1 MKHTIK
7 LTKRNLKRVILES
20 INQVLTKDSLFNEL
34 WKYEIG
40 SGKYFVESAPE
51 EIEKAFGCDPSKHK
65 FTKYGIDYIRVEY
78 DDNIRVEMSK
88 YPKHFIYCS
97 NFGEGEK
104 KVIKG
109 ETMVTYKLHLPE
121 TLEKLVRNYF
131 LKLIDEKKKLM
142 GEKNKLMDKNKYY
155 FEHFEENLENY
166 LQIAKQYLKKIN
178 EKEGEDYKAYLT
190 KGNSLSNKRV
200 DSVIVITNN
209 DYQVGYIRIIPYE
222 DYGYIKFDSCYL
234 GGSHTS
240 TKMDVMSNPKEYVEN
255 ACRWAI

>member
-65 FTKYGIDYIRVEY
+65 FTKYGIDYIRVEC